1 MTDRFASENFI
12 GHQREV
18 PIGLLHR
25 TALDARRPMLLSD
38 HEHVLQVAAG
48 HVDLFAVQP
57 TGTRQHLFRVE
68 TGEGILDLHNACETS
83 GSRLQIIA
91 VGAPGTELLEV
102 PRSAA
107 SFGHVSGWIA
117 HLATF
122 MARSA
127 ASETISEQVSGEAIE
142 LQPGERRRSPMRD
155 LVWAHLE
162 TGTAKLMSL
171 GPSFAPGQPPLPL
184 TAGVWVEAGE
194 HGCKL
199 HLDADPP
206 DAMLLWPAID
216 RFQLA
221 VIAHLERSLAEGAVR
236 EREQLARRGELIV
249 SQTLDSFERLSDV
262 VVRKPDRAKSEWDPT
277 DPLLCSCRIIGE
289 ELGIPITL
297 SQRAQPAGQ
306 AFSEILDIARTAQLR
321 VRRVVLRDVWW
332 KTDVG
337 PLLGWL
343 GDQRSPVA
351 LVRNRANTY
360 TMFDPKGGRHRL
372 VDRSVA
378 GELNPEAIAFYPALP
393 SHPLQY
399 RDLLAFAMR
408 GVSGSIARIALAVL
422 AIGLLSLM
430 PPLLTN
436 VLVSSVIPR
445 TEIDQ
450 LVVCALALTVT
461 AMAMAS
467 LQMMQGRVTLRLEG
481 LLDYKLQAALI
492 DRLLRLPTSLFR
504 EYTSGDLVDRAMGIN
519 AARRIFTGRVLRGFT
534 AAFFCLFSIGLM
546 LYYDLRLGSIALLL
560 TMIRAAVI
568 LATSALRLYYET
580 RHFNLQG
587 SVNGFVLQLITGVSK
602 LRVAGAT
609 ARALARWSQQFAV
622 QRRYFIVSQ
631 QAANALSTFDTAYPM
646 LASLTIFAL
655 ASYTNS
661 HVLLDLGT
669 FLGFL
674 AAFGQT
680 MAAIG
685 SWASSVSEALVA
697 IPHLTRLKPVISTPA
712 EISGERRTPG
722 ELSGEIEL
730 SGVVFRYARGG
741 PKVLDDVSLSIA
753 TGDYVAI
760 VGPSGSGKSSL
771 LRLLLGFERAE
782 AGTVFYDGKAL
793 NTLDISAVRRQLGVV
808 LQDTK
813 LATGSLYEN
822 ICGGVDLPLEKAW
835 EAARL
840 AALDAD
846 IAQMPMGMHTLVA
859 EGVST
864 LSGGQRQRLLIA
876 RALARSPRILLFD
889 EATSALDNQTQSIVG
904 ASLERLSI
912 TRIVIAHRLSTVR
925 NADRIVMLSRGKI
938 VQAGRFAELMS
949 EPGPFSDFAERQLVE
964 PAHRQPNGGGQR
976 S

>member
-1 MTDRFASENFI
+1 MTDRFVSENFV

-38 HEHVLQVAAG
+38 HEHVLQVATG

-57 TGTRQHLFRVE
+57 TGTRQHLFRVD
-68 TGEGILDLHNACETS
+68 TGESILDLHNACETS

-91 VGAPGTELLEV
+91 VGPPGTALFEV

-107 SFGHVSGWIA
+107 SFGPVSGWIA
-117 HLATF
+117 QLATL
-122 MARSA
+122 MVRSA
-127 ASETISEQVSGEAIE
+127 ANEAISELVSVEAIE
-142 LQPGERRRSPMRD
+142 LHPGERRRSPIRN
-155 LVWAHLE
+155 LLWAHLE
-162 TGTAKLMSL
+162 TGTVKLMNL
-171 GPSFAPGQPPLPL
+171 GSSFAPGQPPFPL
-184 TAGVWVEAGE
+184 TGGVWVEAGE

-199 HLDADPP
+199 RLDPNPP
-206 DAMLLWPAID
+206 DALVLWSAID
-216 RFQLA
+216 RFQIA
-221 VIAHLERSLAEGAVR
+221 VVAHLERSLAEGTVR
-236 EREQLARRGELIV
+236 ERERLVRRGELIV

-262 VVRKPDRAKSEWDPT
+262 VVRKADRAQSEFDPA
-277 DPLLCSCRIIGE
+277 DPLLCSCRVVGQ
-289 ELGIPITL
+289 ELGVPITL
-297 SQRAQPAGQ
+297 SQRAQPARQ
-306 AFSEILDIARTAQLR
+306 AFSEILEIARTAQLR
-321 VRRVVLRDVWW
+321 IRRVLLRDVWW
-332 KTDVG
+332 KTDAG
-337 PLLGWL
+337 PLLGWH
-343 GDQRSPVA
+343 GDERSPVA

-360 TMFDPKGGRHRL
+360 TMFDPKDGRHRS

-378 GELNPEAIAFYPALP
+378 GELKPEAITFYPVLP
-393 SHPLQY
+393 SRPLQY

-408 GVSGSIARIALAVL
+408 GVSGSVARIGLAVI
-422 AIGLLSLM
+422 AIGLLSLI

-436 VLVSSVIPR
+436 VLVNSVIPR

-461 AMAMAS
+461 AVAITS

-504 EYTSGDLVDRAMGIN
+504 EYTSGDLVDRAMGID
-519 AARRIFTGRVLRGFT
+519 ATRRIFTGRVLGGFT
-534 AAFFCLFSIGLM
+534 ASFFCLFSIGLM

-560 TMIRAAVI
+560 TMIRAAAI
-568 LATSALRLYYET
+568 LATSAVRLYYET

-587 SVNGFVLQLITGVSK
+587 KASGFVLQLIAGVGK

-622 QRRYFIVSQ
+622 QRHYFIASQ
-631 QAANALSTFDTAYPM
+631 RAANALSTFDTVFPM
-646 LASLTIFAL
+646 LATLTIFAL

-661 HVLLDLGT
+661 QILLDLGA

-674 AAFGQT
+674 AAFGQAT
-680 MAAIG
+680 AAIG
-685 SWASSVSEALVA
+685 SWASSVSESLVA
-697 IPHLTRLKPVISTPA
+697 IPHLSRLKPVISTPA
-712 EISGERRTPG
+712 EISEERRSPG

-730 SGVVFRYARGG
+730 SGIVFRYAKGG

-771 LRLLLGFERAE
+771 FRLLLGFERAE

-864 LSGGQRQRLLIA
+864 LSGGQRQRVLIA

-904 ASLERLSI
+904 TSLERLSI

-925 NADRIVMLSRGKI
+925 NADRIVMLLRGKV
-938 VQAGRFAELMS
+938 VQAGSYAELMS
-949 EPGPFSDFAERQLVE
+949 EPGPFADFAERQLLE
-964 PAHRQPNGGGQR
+964 PAHR
-976 S
+976 

>member
-1 MTDRFASENFI
+1 MTDRFVSENFV

-18 PIGLLHR
+18 PMGLLHR
-25 TALDARRPMLLSD
+25 TALDARRPILLSD

-48 HVDLFAVQP
+48 HADLFAVQP

-68 TGEGILDLHNACETS
+68 NGESILDLHNACETS

-91 VGAPGTELLEV
+91 VGPTGTALLEV
-102 PRSAA
+102 PRSAV
-107 SFGHVSGWIA
+107 SFGPVCGWIA
-117 HLATF
+117 KLATL
-122 MARSA
+122 MVRSA
-127 ASETISEQVSGEAIE
+127 VNEAISELVSGEAVE
-142 LQPGERRRSPMRD
+142 LHPGERRRGPTRE

-162 TGTAKLMSL
+162 TGTAKVMNL
-171 GPSFAPGQPPLPL
+171 GSSFAAGQPPFPL
-184 TAGVWVEAGE
+184 TSGVWVEAGE

-199 HLDADPP
+199 RLDLNPP
-206 DAMLLWPAID
+206 DALVLWSAID
-216 RFQLA
+216 RFQVA
-221 VIAHLERSLAEGAVR
+221 VITHLERSLAEGVIR
-236 EREQLARRGELIV
+236 ERERLIRRGELIV

-262 VVRKPDRAKSEWDPT
+262 VVRKVDRAQSEWDPA
-277 DPLLCSCRIIGE
+277 DPLLCSCRVVGD
-289 ELGIPITL
+289 ELGVPVKL
-297 SQRAQPAGQ
+297 SQRAQPTRQ
-306 AFSEILDIARTAQLR
+306 AFSEILEIARTAQLR
-321 VRRVVLRDVWW
+321 IRRVLLRDIWW
-332 KTDVG
+332 KTDAG
-337 PLLGWL
+337 PLLGWH
-343 GDQRSPVA
+343 GDERSPVA

-360 TMFDPKGGRHRL
+360 TMFDPKSGRRRSI
-372 VDRSVA
+372 DRSVA
-378 GELNPEAIAFYPALP
+378 GELKAEAITFYPALP
-393 SHPLQY
+393 SRPLQY
-399 RDLLAFAMR
+399 RDLLVFAMR
-408 GVSGSIARIALAVL
+408 CLSGSLARTALAVL

-430 PPLLTN
+430 PPLITN
-436 VLVSSVIPR
+436 VLVNSVIPR

-461 AMAMAS
+461 AVAIAS

-504 EYTSGDLVDRAMGIN
+504 EYTSGDLVDRAMGID
-519 AARRIFTGRVLRGFT
+519 AIRRIFTGRVLGGFT
-534 AAFFCLFSIGLM
+534 ASFFSLFSIGLM

-560 TMIRAAVI
+560 TMIRAAAI
-568 LATSALRLYYET
+568 LATSAVRLYYET
-580 RHFNLQG
+580 KNFNLQG
-587 SVNGFVLQLITGVSK
+587 KASGFVLQLIAGVGK

-622 QRRYFIVSQ
+622 QRRYFIASQ
-631 QAANALSTFDTAYPM
+631 QAANALSTFDTAFPM
-646 LASLTIFAL
+646 LATLIIFAL

-661 HVLLDLGT
+661 HILLDLGA

-674 AAFGQT
+674 AAFGQAT
-680 MAAIG
+680 AAIG
-685 SWASSVSEALVA
+685 SWASSVSESLVA
-697 IPHLTRLKPVISTPA
+697 IPHLSRLKPVISTPA
-712 EISGERRTPG
+712 EISEERRSPG

-730 SGVVFRYARGG
+730 SGIVFRYTKGG
-741 PKVLDDVSLSIA
+741 PKVLDDISLSIA

-771 LRLLLGFERAE
+771 FRLLLGFERAE

-846 IAQMPMGMHTLVA
+846 IAQMPMGMHTLVS

-904 ASLERLSI
+904 ASLDRLSI

-925 NADRIVMLSRGKI
+925 NADRIVMLLRGKV
-938 VQAGRFAELMS
+938 VQAGSYAELMS
-949 EPGPFSDFAERQLVE
+949 ERGPFAVFAERQLLE
-964 PAHRQPNGGGQR
+964 PALR
-976 S
+976 

>member
-1 MTDRFASENFI
+1 MTDRFVSENFV
-12 GHQREV
+12 GQQREA
-18 PIGLLHR
+18 PIGLPHR
-25 TALDARRPMLLSD
+25 TSLDARRPMLLSD

-68 TGEGILDLHNACETS
+68 NGGCILDLHNACETS

-91 VGAPGTELLEV
+91 VGPPGNVLLEV

-107 SFGHVSGWIA
+107 SFGRVSSWIA
-117 HLATF
+117 QLAMF
-122 MARSA
+122 MVRSA
-127 ASETISEQVSGEAIE
+127 ANEAISELVSGEAIE
-142 LQPGERRRSPMRD
+142 LHPGERRRGPTRD
-155 LVWAHLE
+155 LLWVHLE
-162 TGTAKLMSL
+162 TGTAKVMDL
-171 GPSFAPGQPPLPL
+171 GSSFAPGQPPFPL
-184 TAGVWVEAGE
+184 TAGMWVEAGA

-199 HLDADPP
+199 RLEPNPP
-206 DAMLLWPAID
+206 DTLVLWSAID
-216 RFQLA
+216 RFQVT
-221 VIAHLERSLAEGAVR
+221 VIAHLERSLAESLIR
-236 EREQLARRGELIV
+236 ERERLVRRDELTV
-249 SQTLDSFERLSDV
+249 SQTLDSFERLADV
-262 VVRKPDRAKSEWDPT
+262 VVKKADRAQSEWDSA
-277 DPLLCSCRIIGE
+277 DPLLCSCRVVGE
-289 ELGIPITL
+289 ELGIPIAL
-297 SQRAQPAGQ
+297 SQRGQPTRQ
-306 AFSEILDIARTAQLR
+306 TFSDILEIARTAQLR
-321 VRRVVLRDVWW
+321 IRRVLLRDVWW
-332 KTDVG
+332 KTDAG
-337 PLLGWL
+337 PLLGWH
-343 GDQRSPVA
+343 GAERSPVA
-351 LVRNRANTY
+351 LVRKRANTY
-360 TMFDPKGGRHRL
+360 TMFDPKGGSRRF

-378 GELNPEAIAFYPALP
+378 GELKPEAITFYPALP
-393 SHPLQY
+393 SRPLQY

-408 GVSGSIARIALAVL
+408 GVSGSMARIALAVV

-430 PPLLTN
+430 PPLITN
-436 VLVSSVIPR
+436 VLVNSVIPR

-461 AMAMAS
+461 AVSMAG
-467 LQMMQGRVTLRLEG
+467 LQVMQGRVTLRLEG

-504 EYTSGDLVDRAMGIN
+504 EYTSGDLVDRAMGID
-519 AARRIFTGRVLRGFT
+519 ATRRIFTGRVLGGFT
-534 AAFFCLFSIGLM
+534 ASFFCLFSIGLM
-546 LYYDLRLGSIALLL
+546 LYYDLRLGGIALLL
-560 TMIRAAVI
+560 TMIRAAAI
-568 LATSALRLYYET
+568 LATSAVRLYYET
-580 RHFNLQG
+580 KQFNLQG
-587 SVNGFVLQLITGVSK
+587 KASGFVLQLIAGVGK

-609 ARALARWSQQFAV
+609 ERALARWSQQFAV
-622 QRRYFIVSQ
+622 QRRYFITSQ
-631 QAANALSTFDTAYPM
+631 QAANALSTFDTAFPM
-646 LASLTIFAL
+646 LATLIIFAL

-661 HVLLDLGT
+661 HVLLDLGA

-674 AAFGQT
+674 AAFGQAT
-680 MAAIG
+680 AAIG
-685 SWASSVSEALVA
+685 SWASSVSESLVA

-712 EISGERRTPG
+712 EISEERRSPG
-722 ELSGEIEL
+722 ELSGELEL
-730 SGVVFRYARGG
+730 SGIVFRYTKGG
-741 PKVLDDVSLSIA
+741 PKVLDDISLSIA

-771 LRLLLGFERAE
+771 FRLLLGFERAE

-813 LATGSLYEN
+813 LATGSLYDN

-859 EGVST
+859 EGVTT

-904 ASLERLSI
+904 TSLERLSI

-925 NADRIVMLSRGKI
+925 NADRIVMLSRGKV
-938 VQAGRFAELMS
+938 VQAGSYAELMN
-949 EPGPFSDFAERQLVE
+949 EPGPFADFAKRQLLE
-964 PAHRQPNGGGQR
+964 SAQR
-976 S
+976 

>member
-1 MTDRFASENFI
+1 MTDRFASENFLR
-12 GHQREV
+12 HQREV

-38 HEHVLQVAAG
+38 HEQVLQVAAG

-68 TGEGILDLHNACETS
+68 TGESILDLHNACETS

-107 SFGHVSGWIA
+107 SFGPVSGWIA

-122 MARSA
+122 MVRSA
-127 ASETISEQVSGEAIE
+127 ASETISELVSGEAIE
-142 LQPGERRRSPMRD
+142 LHPGERRRSPMRD

-162 TGTAKLMSL
+162 TGTAKLMNL
-171 GPSFAPGQPPLPL
+171 GPSFAPGQPPFPL
-184 TAGVWVEAGE
+184 TGGVWVEAGE

-199 HLDADPP
+199 RLDANPP
-206 DAMLLWPAID
+206 DALVLWSAID

-221 VIAHLERSLAEGAVR
+221 VIAHLERSLAEGVIR
-236 EREQLARRGELIV
+236 EREQLVRRGEIIV

-262 VVRKPDRAKSEWDPT
+262 VVRKHDRAQSEWDPA
-277 DPLLCSCRIIGE
+277 DPLLCSCRVVGE
-289 ELGIPITL
+289 ELGIPVTL
-297 SQRAQPAGQ
+297 SRRAQPAKQ
-306 AFSEILDIARTAQLR
+306 AFSEILEIARTAQLR
-321 VRRVVLRDVWW
+321 IRRVLLRDVWW
-332 KTDVG
+332 KTDAG
-337 PLLGWL
+337 PLLGWH
-343 GDQRSPVA
+343 GDERSPVA

-360 TMFDPKGGRHRL
+360 MMFDPKGGRHRS

-378 GELNPEAIAFYPALP
+378 GELKPEAIAFYPAFP
-393 SHPLQY
+393 SRPLQY

-430 PPLLTN
+430 PPLITN
-436 VLVSSVIPR
+436 VLVNSVIPR

-461 AMAMAS
+461 AVAITS
-467 LQMMQGRVTLRLEG
+467 LQMMQGRVMLRLEG

-504 EYTSGDLVDRAMGIN
+504 EYTSGDLVDRAMGID
-519 AARRIFTGRVLRGFT
+519 AARRIFTGRVLGGFT
-534 AAFFCLFSIGLM
+534 ASFFCLFSIGLM

-568 LATSALRLYYET
+568 LATTAVRLYYET
-580 RHFNLQG
+580 KHFNLQG
-587 SVNGFVLQLITGVSK
+587 KLSGFVLQLIAGVSK
-602 LRVAGAT
+602 LRVAGGT

-622 QRRYFIVSQ
+622 QRHYFIASQ
-631 QAANALSTFDTAYPM
+631 QAANALSTFDTAFPM
-646 LASLTIFAL
+646 LATLTIFAL

-661 HVLLDLGT
+661 HLLLDLGA

-685 SWASSVSEALVA
+685 AWASSVSESLVA
-697 IPHLTRLKPVISTPA
+697 IPHLSRLKPMISTPA
-712 EISGERRTPG
+712 EISEERRSPG

-730 SGVVFRYARGG
+730 SGVVFRYTQGG
-741 PKVLDDVSLSIA
+741 PKVLDDISLSIA

-846 IAQMPMGMHTLVA
+846 IVQMPMGMHTLVA

-925 NADRIVMLSRGKI
+925 NADRIVMLLRGKI
-938 VQAGRFAELMS
+938 VQAGSYAELMS
-949 EPGPFSDFAERQLVE
+949 EPGPFADFAERQLLE
-964 PAHRQPNGGGQR
+964 PAHR
-976 S
+976 

>member
-1 MTDRFASENFI
+1 MTDRFASETFV
-12 GHQREV
+12 GPEREV
-18 PIGLLHR
+18 PVALLRR

-57 TGTRQHLFRVE
+57 TGKRQHLFRVE
-68 TGEGILDLHNACETS
+68 TGESILDLHNACEVS
-83 GSRLQIIA
+83 GSRLQIVA
-91 VGAPGTELLEV
+91 VGTPGTELLEV

-107 SFGHVSGWIA
+107 FVGAVSGWIA

-122 MARSA
+122 MARTA
-127 ASETISEQVSGEAIE
+127 ASETISELVSGEAIE
-142 LQPGERRRSPMRD
+142 LRAGERRRGPMRN
-155 LVWAHLE
+155 LVWAYVE
-162 TGTAKLMSL
+162 TGTAKLMNL
-171 GPSFAPGQPPLPL
+171 DPCFAPGHPPLPL
-184 TAGVWVEAGE
+184 TSGVWVEAGE
-194 HGCKL
+194 RGCEL
-199 HLDADPP
+199 RLDANPP
-206 DAMLLWPAID
+206 DGLVLWSAID

-221 VIAHLERSLAEGAVR
+221 VMAHLERSLAEGVIR
-236 EREQLARRGELIV
+236 EREQLVRRGELIV
-249 SQTLDSFERLSDV
+249 SQTLDSFERLADV
-262 VVRKPDRAKSEWDPT
+262 VVRKPDRAQSEWDSA
-277 DPLLCSCRIIGE
+277 DPLLSSCRIVGE
-289 ELGIPITL
+289 ELGIPVKL

-306 AFSEILDIARTAQLR
+306 AFSEILEIARTAQLR
-321 VRRVVLRDVWW
+321 IRRVLLRDAWW
-332 KTDVG
+332 KIDAG

-343 GDQRSPVA
+343 GDERSPVA
-351 LVRNRANTY
+351 LVRNRASAY
-360 TMFDPKGGRHRL
+360 RMFDPKSGSHRS

-378 GELNPEAIAFYPALP
+378 GELKPEAIAFYPALP
-393 SHPLQY
+393 SRPLRY

-408 GVSGSIARIALAVL
+408 GLSGSIARIVLAVL
-422 AIGLLSLM
+422 AIGLLSLI

-436 VLVSSVIPR
+436 VLVNSVIPR

-450 LVVCALALTVT
+450 LVVCALALTVS
-461 AMAMAS
+461 AVAIAS
-467 LQMMQGRVTLRLEG
+467 LQTMQGRVTLRLEG

-504 EYTSGDLVDRAMGIN
+504 EYTSGDLVDRAMGID

-534 AAFFCLFSIGLM
+534 ASFFCLFSIGLM
-546 LYYDLRLGSIALLL
+546 LYYDFRLGSIGLLL
-560 TMIRAAVI
+560 TMIRAIAI
-568 LATSALRLYYET
+568 LVMSAARLYYET

-587 SVNGFVLQLITGVSK
+587 RASGFVLQLIAGVGK

-609 ARALARWSQQFAV
+609 TRALARWSQQFAV
-622 QRRYFIVSQ
+622 QRRYFIVAQ
-631 QAANALSTFDTAYPM
+631 RAANALSTFDTAFPM
-646 LASLTIFAL
+646 LATLTIFAL

-661 HVLLDLGT
+661 GLLLDLGA

-685 SWASSVSEALVA
+685 NWASSVSESLVA

-712 EISGERRTPG
+712 EISEDRRSPG

-730 SGVVFRYARGG
+730 SGIVFRYMQGG
-741 PKVLDDVSLSIA
+741 PKILDDISLSIA
-753 TGDYVAI
+753 TGDYVAV

-771 LRLLLGFERAE
+771 FRLLLGFERAE

-813 LATGSLYEN
+813 VATGSLYEN

-925 NADRIVMLSRGKI
+925 NADRIVMLLRGKI
-938 VQAGRFAELMS
+938 VQAGSYAELMS
-949 EPGPFSDFAERQLVE
+949 EPGPFSDFVERQLLE
-964 PAHRQPNGGGQR
+964 PTHR
-976 S
+976 

>member
-1 MTDRFASENFI
+1 MTDRFASENFV
-12 GHQREV
+12 GPQREV
-18 PIGLLHR
+18 PIALLHR

-38 HEHVLQVAAG
+38 HEHVLQVATG
-48 HVDLFAVQP
+48 HVDLFAAQP

-68 TGEGILDLHNACETS
+68 AGESILDLHNACEAS

-91 VGAPGTELLEV
+91 VGTPGTELLEV

-107 SFGHVSGWIA
+107 SFGAVSGWIT

-122 MARSA
+122 MVRST
-127 ASETISEQVSGEAIE
+127 ASETIPELVSGGAIE
-142 LQPGERRRSPMRD
+142 LHPGERRRSPMRN

-162 TGTAKLMSL
+162 TGTIKFMNL

-184 TAGVWVEAGE
+184 TGSVWVEAGE
-194 HGCKL
+194 QGCKL
-199 HLDADPP
+199 RLDANPP
-206 DAMLLWPAID
+206 DAPVLWSAID
-216 RFQLA
+216 RYQLA
-221 VIAHLERSLAEGAVR
+221 VIAHLERSLVDGVIR

-262 VVRKPDRAKSEWDPT
+262 VVRKADRAQSEWDPA
-277 DPLLCSCRIIGE
+277 DPLLCSCRVVGE
-289 ELGIPITL
+289 ELGIPVTL
-297 SQRAQPAGQ
+297 SRHTQPSGQ
-306 AFSEILDIARTAQLR
+306 PFSEILEIARTAQLR
-321 VRRVVLRDVWW
+321 IRRVLLRDAWW
-332 KTDVG
+332 KTDAG

-343 GDQRSPVA
+343 GDERSPVA
-351 LVRNRANTY
+351 LLRNRASTY
-360 TMFDPKGGRHRL
+360 MMFDPKGGRHRS

-378 GELNPEAIAFYPALP
+378 GELKPEAIAFYPALP
-393 SHPLQY
+393 SRRLQY
-399 RDLLAFAMR
+399 RDLLFFAMR

-422 AIGLLSLM
+422 AMGLLSLM

-436 VLVSSVIPR
+436 VLVNSVIPR

-450 LVVCALALTVT
+450 LVVCALALTVS
-461 AMAMAS
+461 AVAMAS

-504 EYTSGDLVDRAMGIN
+504 EYTSGDLVDRAMGID

-534 AAFFCLFSIGLM
+534 AAFFCFFSIGLM
-546 LYYDLRLGSIALLL
+546 LYYDLRLGAIALLL
-560 TMIRAAVI
+560 TMIRAAAI
-568 LATSALRLYYET
+568 LSMSAVRLYYET

-587 SVNGFVLQLITGVSK
+587 RATGFVLQLIAGVSK

-631 QAANALSTFDTAYPM
+631 RAANALSTFDTAFPT
-646 LASLTIFAL
+646 LATLTIFAL

-661 HVLLDLGT
+661 NLLLDLGA

-685 SWASSVSEALVA
+685 NWASSVSESLVA
-697 IPHLTRLKPVISTPA
+697 IPHLTRLRPVISTPA
-712 EISGERRTPG
+712 EISGERRSPG
-722 ELSGEIEL
+722 DLSGEIEL
-730 SGVVFRYARGG
+730 SGIVLRYTQGG
-741 PKVLDDVSLSIA
+741 PKILDDISLNIA

-771 LRLLLGFERAE
+771 FRLLLGFERAE

-822 ICGGVDLPLEKAW
+822 ICGGVELPLEKAW

-925 NADRIVMLSRGKI
+925 NADRIVMLLRGKI
-938 VQAGRFAELMS
+938 VQAGSYAELMS
-949 EPGPFSDFAERQLVE
+949 EPGPFADFVERQLLE
-964 PAHRQPNGGGQR
+964 PAHR
-976 S
+976 

>member
-1 MTDRFASENFI
+1 MTDRFASENFV

-68 TGEGILDLHNACETS
+68 TGESILDLHNACETS

-91 VGAPGTELLEV
+91 VGPPGTELLEV

-107 SFGHVSGWIA
+107 SFGPVSGWIA
-117 HLATF
+117 QLAAF
-122 MARSA
+122 MVRSA
-127 ASETISEQVSGEAIE
+127 ASETIPELVSGEALE
-142 LQPGERRRSPMRD
+142 LHPGERRRSPMRD

-162 TGTAKLMSL
+162 TGTAKLMNL
-171 GPSFAPGQPPLPL
+171 GLSFAPGQPPFPL
-184 TAGVWVEAGE
+184 TGGVWVEAGE

-199 HLDADPP
+199 RLDANPP
-206 DAMLLWPAID
+206 DALVLWSAID
-216 RFQLA
+216 RFQA
-221 VIAHLERSLAEGAVR
+221 AAIAHLECSLAEGVIQER
-236 EREQLARRGELIV
+236 ERLVRRGELIV

-262 VVRKPDRAKSEWDPT
+262 VVRKPVRAQSEWDPA
-277 DPLLCSCRIIGE
+277 DPLLCSCRIVGE
-289 ELGIPITL
+289 ELGIPVTL
-297 SQRAQPAGQ
+297 SQRAQPARQ
-306 AFSEILDIARTAQLR
+306 AFSDILEIARMAQLR
-321 VRRVVLRDVWW
+321 IRRVLLRDVWW
-332 KTDVG
+332 KTDAG
-337 PLLGWL
+337 PLLGWH
-343 GDQRSPVA
+343 GDERSPVA
-351 LVRNRANTY
+351 LVRHRANTY
-360 TMFDPKGGRHRL
+360 TMFDPKGGRHRS

-378 GELNPEAIAFYPALP
+378 GELKPEAVTFYPVLP
-393 SHPLQY
+393 SRPLQY

-408 GVSGSIARIALAVL
+408 GVSGSIARIALAIL
-422 AIGLLSLM
+422 AIGLLSLV

-450 LVVCALALTVT
+450 LVVCALGLTVAAVAIT
-461 AMAMAS
+461 S
-467 LQMMQGRVTLRLEG
+467 LQVMQGRVTLRLEG

-504 EYTSGDLVDRAMGIN
+504 EYTSGDLVDRAMGID
-519 AARRIFTGRVLRGFT
+519 ATRRIFTGRVLGGFT

-546 LYYDLRLGSIALLL
+546 LYYDVRLGSIALLL
-560 TMIRAAVI
+560 TMIRAAAI
-568 LATSALRLYYET
+568 LATSAARLYYET
-580 RHFNLQG
+580 KQFNLQG
-587 SVNGFVLQLITGVSK
+587 KGSGFVLQLIAGVGK

-622 QRRYFIVSQ
+622 QRHYFIASQ
-631 QAANALSTFDTAYPM
+631 QAANALSTFDAVFPM
-646 LASLTIFAL
+646 LATLTIFAL

-661 HVLLDLGT
+661 HLLLDLGA

-685 SWASSVSEALVA
+685 SLASSVSESLVA
-697 IPHLTRLKPVISTPA
+697 IPHLSRLKPVISTPA
-712 EISGERRTPG
+712 EISEERRSPG

-730 SGVVFRYARGG
+730 SGIVFRYTQGG
-741 PKVLDDVSLSIA
+741 PKVLDDISLNIA

-876 RALARSPRILLFD
+876 RALARSPRLLLFD
-889 EATSALDNQTQSIVG
+889 EATSALDNQTQSIIG
-904 ASLERLSI
+904 TSLERLSI

-938 VQAGRFAELMS
+938 VQAGSFAELMS
-949 EPGPFSDFAERQLVE
+949 EPGPFADFAERQLLE
-964 PAHRQPNGGGQR
+964 PAHR
-976 S
+976 